1 MSSVLWFQGGAC
13 SGNTMSFLNAEEPNV
28 VDLIT
33 DFGLDLLWHPSLGL
47 ELGANAQKLFWDCA
61 RGEKAVDIFVFE
73 GTVMEGPDG
82 TGRYDMFADRAMKDW
97 VVDLAS
103 AASVVVAIGD
113 CACWGGIPAMAPNPT
128 DSTGLQFH
136 KRDRGG
142 FLGPDFRSKSGLPV
156 INIPGCPAHPDWITQ
171 IIVALATGRAGDIAL
186 DELHRPQTFFKTF
199 AQTGCT
205 RVQFF
210 EYKQATMA
218 FGEGTR
224 TGCLF
229 YEFGCR
235 GPMTHSP
242 CNRILWNRQ
251 SSKTRAGM
259 PCTGCTEPEFPF
271 FDLAPGTVFKTQK
284 VSGVIPKEVPEG
296 ADHLTYMAHAAAARI
311 AAPQWSKEDMFVV

>member
-1 MSSVLWFQGGAC
+1 MSSVLWFQAGAC
-13 SGNTMSFLNAEEPNV
+13 SGNTMSFLNAEEPSV
-28 VDLIT
+28 VDLIV
-33 DFGLDLLWHPSLGL
+33 DFGLEVLWHPSLGM
-47 ELGANAQKLFWDCA
+47 ELGENATKIFRDCA
-61 RGEKAVDIFVFE
+61 SGERPLDIFVLE
-73 GTVMEGPDG
+73 GSVIQGPDG
-82 TGRYDMFADRAMKDW
+82 TGTMDNFADRPMIEW
-97 VVDLAS
+97 VTELAN
-103 AASVVVAIGD
+103 AASIVVAIGD
-113 CACWGGIPAMAPNPT
+113 CAAWGGIPAMAPNPS

-136 KRDRGG
+136 KREKGG
-142 FLGPDFRSKSGLPV
+142 FLGPDWRSKSGLPV

-171 IIVALATGRAGDIAL
+171 ILVALATGRAGDIAL
-186 DELHRPQTFFKTF
+186 DDLHRPQTFFKTF
-199 AQTGCT
+199 TQTGCT

-210 EYKQATMA
+210 EYKQSTFS

-259 PCTGCTEPEFPF
+259 PCLGCTEPEFPF

-284 VSGVIPKEVPEG
+284 VSGTIPKEVPEG
-296 ADHLTYMAHAAAARI
+296 SDHLTYMAHAAAARI